1 MRCVWSTACKCVLKL
16 NGTVRFM
23 DCCSRFDVTLQG
35 QILDSKE
42 YYAPI
47 ITPFEAQL
55 AFTAGAEWSTDY
67 RLDFGSLLLD
77 DPASAPAAGVPE
89 PRFSLLDGSY
99 HGAAD
104 DNSGSA
110 DLQASG
116 AIVPKASLDVAAV
129 DPSKRH
135 LVQV

>member
-1 MRCVWSTACKCVLKL
+1 MWSTACKCVL
-16 NGTVRFM
+16 NQIRVGDRRV
-23 DCCSRFDVTLQG
+23 CSGHNRFDVTLQG

-42 YYAPI
+42 FYAPI

-55 AFTAGAEWSTDY
+55 AFTTGAEWTSDY
-67 RLDFGSLLLD
+67 RLDFGSLLLS
-77 DPASAPAAGVPE
+77 DPASPPAAGVPE
-89 PRFSLLDGSY
+89 PRLSLLDGSY
-99 HGAAD
+99 HGSAD

-110 DLQASG
+110 DSRANR
-116 AIVPKASLDVAAV
+116 AIVPRASLDVAAV